1 MNVFR
6 RQWQQNCVDWQTE
19 RQPKTQWAPLS
30 TIFHAFF
37 CIQLL
42 LLSPYGQPL
51 QFLSRIVVV
60 MKHMQ
65 PIYECL
71 YNKHLFLKG
80 RTLENSLYRV
90 ILTSLQWSFLRDSS
104 SHLIL
109 TQLHAKIS
117 SITVT
122 YLTADQ
128 RCMYN
133 PRIQVQLRK
142 PMVQSIMVRSRK
154 PRFYFSCGICAITR
168 RC

>member
-1 MNVFR
+1 
-6 RQWQQNCVDWQTE
+6 
-19 RQPKTQWAPLS
+19 
-30 TIFHAFF
+30 
-37 CIQLL
+37 
-42 LLSPYGQPL
+42 
-51 QFLSRIVVV
+51 
-60 MKHMQ
+60 MKHKQ

-133 PRIQVQLRK
+133 PRIHVPLRK
-142 PMVQSIMVRSRK
+142 PKVQSIMVRSRK
-154 PRFYFSCGICAITR
+154 PWFYFSCGIVVRSLVVTNSMNSSSLQISMLKDVRALE
-168 RC
+168 